1 MSTVPAPPAPSTLS
15 DADYRRETDT
25 LLARIEAT
33 TDRWLD
39 DDVVAIDTVMLRMQ
53 RPIKPVIG
61 APGEIRRAIEMIYH
75 GSDIEERQIR
85 ELIATENDD
94 GSGAVVALSPQ
105 FHVATGAAADGRQP
119 QLTAINPP
127 IMVVRGDGY
136 HALTFR
142 AQTNDAG
149 AEATLGFTGFY
160 ETED

>member
-1 MSTVPAPPAPSTLS
+1 MPYKRMTDGKRSIPEASINAARENRALCRWVNGKAGINAAVTVLT
-15 DADYRRETDT
+15 DAGLLLPLVDGRRYIITCLYINLDTASDT
-25 LLARIEAT
+25 LAVEF
-33 TDRWLD
+33 
-39 DDVVAIDTVMLRMQ
+39 V
-53 RPIKPVIG
+53 
-61 APGEIRRAIEMIYH
+61 
-75 GSDIEERQIR
+75 
-85 ELIATENDD
+85 ATENDD
-94 GSGAVVALSPQ
+94 GSGAVTALSPQ

>member
-1 MSTVPAPPAPSTLS
+1 MPFKKVTNAKREIPEAALNAARENRTLCRWVNGKAGINGAVTVLT
-15 DADYRRETDT
+15 DAGLLMPLVDGRRYIITCLYINVDTASDT
-25 LLARIEAT
+25 LAV
-33 TDRWLD
+33 DF
-39 DDVVAIDTVMLRMQ
+39 
-53 RPIKPVIG
+53 
-61 APGEIRRAIEMIYH
+61 
-75 GSDIEERQIR
+75 
-85 ELIATENDD
+85 IATENDD

-105 FHVATGAAADGRQP
+105 FHVATGAAGRQP

>member
-1 MSTVPAPPAPSTLS
+1 MPYKKITNANRGIPEASINAARENRNFCRWVNGKTGINGAVTVLT
-15 DADYRRETDT
+15 DAGLLLPLVDGRRYIVTCFYINLDTASDT
-25 LLARIEAT
+25 LAVEF
-33 TDRWLD
+33 
-39 DDVVAIDTVMLRMQ
+39 
-53 RPIKPVIG
+53 
-61 APGEIRRAIEMIYH
+61 
-75 GSDIEERQIR
+75 
-85 ELIATENDD
+85 IATENDD

-127 IMVVRGDGY
+127 IMVVRCDGY

-149 AEATLGFTGFY
+149 AEATLGFTGFW